1 MIQEIQITNQPSQQ
15 RQLQLAE
22 LPPEDGTTTTVQDH
36 TSQDPRQPEHGPHAA
51 VQVAGG
57 AATAQQQHRSKLTV
71 LPLVFLIYFE
81 VAGGPYGSERAVRAA
96 GPLFTLL
103 GFLVFPFAWGVPESL
118 VTAEL
123 AAALPGN
130 GGFVLWADRAFGPL
144 AGSLLGTWKY
154 LSCVINIAAYP
165 VLVADYLGRAFPAV
179 AEPGSRTRTGA
190 VVGMTVLLSF
200 VNYTG
205 VSIVG
210 WGAVALGAVSL
221 APFVLMTG
229 ISVPKLRPRRW
240 AATQGQGRSRDWRLF
255 FNTLFWNLNYWD
267 SASTMAGEVDRPER
281 TFPRALAVAVVLIA
295 ASYLLPLMAATGATD
310 APPEEWVNGYL
321 VDAAGI
327 IGGAWL
333 KCWIEAGA
341 VLSSIGMFEA
351 QLSSGAYQLLGM
363 AELGLLPAVF
373 ARRATRFR
381 TPCVAIAAS
390 TAVTLAISFL
400 GFDDVVAT
408 ANFLYG
414 LGTLLEFAAFLWLRA
429 RRPELK
435 RPYRVPLPLPA
446 LVAMCAVPSAFLAYV
461 CVVAGWKVFALA
473 GALTALGVGLHGAM
487 RLCRSREWLRFNTAV
502 VAAAAEDQQGDQ
514 AAGDRV

>member
-1 MIQEIQITNQPSQQ
+1 MNQEIQITRQPSQPQ
-15 RQLQLAE
+15 QHQE
-22 LPPEDGTTTTVQDH
+22 LPREDGTPVQYH
-36 TSQDPRQPEHGPHAA
+36 TSQDRQQAQDQGREG
-51 VQVAGG
+51 GG
-57 AATAQQQHRSKLTV
+57 AADHHHRSKLTL

-130 GGFVLWADRAFGPL
+130 GGFVLWADHAFGPL

-165 VLVADYLGRAFPAV
+165 SLVADYLGRAVPAV
-179 AEPGSRTRTGA
+179 ASPGRTRTGT
-190 VVGMTVLLSF
+190 VVGMTVFLSF
-200 VNYTG
+200 LNYTG
-205 VSIVG
+205 VSIIG
-210 WGAVALGAVSL
+210 WGAVALGLVSL

-229 ISVPKLRPRRW
+229 MAVPKVRPRRW
-240 AATQGQGRSRDWRLF
+240 TAQVKGRKDWRLF

-267 SASTMAGEVDRPER
+267 SASTMAGEVERPER
-281 TFPRALAVAVVLIA
+281 TFPRALTVAVVLIA

-310 APPEEWVNGYL
+310 APPEEWENGYL

-333 KCWIEAGA
+333 KYWIQAGA

-363 AELGLLPAVF
+363 AELGLLPAIF
-373 ARRATRFR
+373 AQRATRFR
-381 TPCVAIAAS
+381 TPWVAIAAS
-390 TAVTLAISFL
+390 TAVTLAVSFL
-400 GFDDVVAT
+400 SFDDVVAT
-408 ANFLYG
+408 ANFLYS
-414 LGTLLEFAAFLWLRA
+414 LGTLLEFAAFLWLRG
-429 RRPELK
+429 RRPDLK

-446 LVAMCAVPSAFLAYV
+446 LAAMCAVPSAFLAYV
-461 CVVAGWKVFALA
+461 CVVARWKVFALA
-473 GALTALGVGLHGAM
+473 GTLTAFGVGWHGAM
-487 RLCRSREWLRFNTAV
+487 RLCRSRKWLRFNTAV
-502 VAAAAEDQQGDQ
+502 VAAAEDHQGDQ
-514 AAGDRV
+514 AGDRV